1 MPSSS
6 ERYLAA
12 VEACDVLGIKMPSL
26 EEWEQLQGQEQVVT
40 ECMCLGSSAVDTITG
55 FDGIVVSIAE
65 NIDGTTDM
73 LLQPEVRKENILPE
87 PHWFDSKRLEGL

>member
-1 MPSSS
+1 MPSLA
-6 ERYLAA
+6 EKYLAA
-12 VEACDVLGIKMPSL
+12 VAACEVLNISTPSF
-26 EEWEQLQGQEQVVT
+26 EEWEKLQPQEQVT
-40 ECMCLGSSAVDTITG
+40 ECLCLGSSAVDTITG

-73 LLQPEVRKENILPE
+73 LLQPEVCKENILPD